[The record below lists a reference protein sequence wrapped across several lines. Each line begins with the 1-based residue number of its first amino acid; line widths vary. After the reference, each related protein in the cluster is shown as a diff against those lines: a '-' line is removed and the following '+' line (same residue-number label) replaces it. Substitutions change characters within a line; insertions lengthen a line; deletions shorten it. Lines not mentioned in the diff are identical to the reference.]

1 MRSAHSAALPSEMR
15 RMGRDPVARPGAT
28 PVPAAER
35 GGLYE
40 EENQERQFSC
50 DSLVLSMIAH

>member
-40 EENQERQFSC
+40 GKMRNVSFRVIPSYYQ
-50 DSLVLSMIAH
+50 